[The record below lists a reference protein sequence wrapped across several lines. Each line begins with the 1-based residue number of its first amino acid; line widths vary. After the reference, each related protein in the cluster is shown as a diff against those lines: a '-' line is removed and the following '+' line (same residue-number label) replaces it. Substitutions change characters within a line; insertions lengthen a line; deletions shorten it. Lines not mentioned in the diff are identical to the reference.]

1 MAQIN
6 CSVNN
11 CSHNKSG
18 VCYSNRVNIGG
29 LNSSCAEDTC
39 CGSFLDKQLYS
50 DLTNN
55 TNASGPCDALVC
67 KVENC
72 SYNCN
77 NLCNLSNINVGGNNV
92 KVYSEAHCESF
103 EEK

>member
-1 MAQIN
+1 MAEIN

-29 LNSSCAEDTC
+29 LNSCCSEDTC
-39 CGSFLDKQLYS
+39 CGSFLDKNLYS

-55 TNASGPCDALVC
+55 TNASGSCDALIC
-67 KVENC
+67 KVGNC
-72 SYNCN
+72 KYNCN
-77 NLCNLSNINVGGNNV
+77 SLCDLPCISVDGDDV
-92 KVYSEAHCESF
+92 KIYSEAHCQSF
-103 EEK
+103 QEK